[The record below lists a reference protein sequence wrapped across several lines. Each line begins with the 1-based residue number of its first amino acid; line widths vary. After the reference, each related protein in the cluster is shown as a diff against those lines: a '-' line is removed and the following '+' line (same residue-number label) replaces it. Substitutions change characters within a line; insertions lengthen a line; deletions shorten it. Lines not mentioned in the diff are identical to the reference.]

1 MSTLRVA
8 NVQSTNGTT
17 DLVLKTGNS
26 SGAYV
31 VLSANGSGITF
42 YANSANQIFNINSS
56 AIIVNNEIAN
66 TGNVT
71 ASGVVVF
78 SGNVTPALIA
88 ANTVDWAPPVA
99 NTFMVRVSA
108 NNDANV
114 SEYSIFGMTGGVNGQ
129 IITLSNIGPTKII
142 LRNDDAGNS
151 TFNQANA
158 SNRFLLPN
166 HMAIG
171 GYQSV
176 QLIYDGTSARWRP
189 LSSLRLAYTHK
200 SVLDKGF
207 WGGGYAAPASR
218 TTVEKITYSTEVKQ
232 TTFAN
237 AMSTARFNIS
247 GAGNSDKGFLSGGYG
262 DPAFSVIT
270 DKVTYSTEAVAAASG
285 ANLSQAREGVGAA
298 GNSDKGIFA
307 GGATAV
313 SSTTPVTTGG
323 RTTYST
329 ETHAA
334 VSGTNLSQA
343 RGLLSAVGNSD
354 KGFFSG
360 GYAAPTNLSTA
371 DRTTYST
378 ETTAAVSGAN
388 LSQVRIKPGVAG
400 NSDKGFFAGGG
411 IPGGSTT
418 TFYTTADR
426 TTYATETTAAVSGA
440 NLSQARSGAA
450 GAGNADKGFIS
461 GGQAPGAAA
470 ATTDRTTYSSETTAA
485 VTGANLGTA
494 RDALGAV

>member
-8 NVQSTNGTT
+8 NVQSTNATSN
-17 DLVLKTGNS
+17 LVLRTGNT
-26 SGAYV
+26 SGAFV
-31 VLSANGSGITF
+31 ALNPNSTGIVF
-42 YANSANQIFNINSS
+42 FSNSS
-56 AIIVNNEIAN
+56 SSFLTVNSTFSSNNEISN
-66 TGNVT
+66 TGNTT
-71 ASGVVVF
+71 ATGIVIF

-108 NNDANV
+108 NNNANLT
-114 SEYSIFGMTGGVNGQ
+114 EYSIFGMTGGVNGQ

-151 TFNQANA
+151 TINQANA

-176 QLIYDGTSARWRP
+176 QLIYDGTNARWRP

-207 WGGGYAAPASR
+207 WGGGFVSPSYR

-237 AMSTARFNIS
+237 TMSTGRGNIS

-262 DPAFSVIT
+262 DPAFSVVT
-270 DKVTYSTEAVAAASG
+270 DKVTYTTEAVAAASG
-285 ANLSQAREGVGAA
+285 ANLSQAREGPGAA

-307 GGATAV
+307 GGATTVGSA
-313 SSTTPVTTGG
+313 TPVTTAG

-334 VSGTNLSQA
+334 VSGANLSQA
-343 RGLLSAVGNSD
+343 RALL
-354 KGFFSG
+354 
-360 GYAAPTNLSTA
+360 AA
-371 DRTTYST
+371 
-378 ETTAAVSGAN
+378 
-388 LSQVRIKPGVAG
+388 AG
-400 NSDKGFFAGGG
+400 NSDKGFFAGGFISPAVAATTG
-411 IPGGSTT
+411 RTTYSTETHAAVSGANLSQSRRSSASAGNSDKGFFAGGDTPT
-418 TFYTTADR
+418 NVTTADR
-426 TTYATETTAAVSGA
+426 TTYATETTAAVTGA
-440 NLSQARSGAA
+440 NLSQARTTLG
-450 GAGNADKGFIS
+450 GAGNGDKGFFA
-461 GGQAPGAAA
+461 GGQTPAAV
-470 ATTDRTTYSSETTAA
+470 ATADRTTYASETTAA

-494 RDALGAV
+494 RHGLGAV